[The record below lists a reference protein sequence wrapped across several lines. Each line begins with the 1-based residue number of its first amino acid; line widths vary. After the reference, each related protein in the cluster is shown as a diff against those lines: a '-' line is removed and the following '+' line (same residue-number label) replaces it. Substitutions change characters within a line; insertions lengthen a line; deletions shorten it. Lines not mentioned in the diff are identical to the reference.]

1 MHHVAPVDSLS
12 ARSARAPFKYPVRVT
27 IAGERVVRVLSGD
40 ISTSGMFL
48 LMADPPESGT
58 VVQLA
63 FEVAGKVL
71 QFAEGEVAWA
81 RAAVSPPSGVAPG
94 GFGDRGGFGVRFTR
108 FLHPRASALIDY
120 LTENVQ
126 AGTTLKPRPTPPS
139 SRRRWSGL
147 AALAAAVALLIA
159 IPQGA
164 PPPVPVVMDPSLVCR
179 FDLSQLAD
187 KAAGPAQ
194 PSCPAPAP
202 VVVPPPAPVVKKAV
216 LARLPEAPRPTP
228 VVTRT
233 VFTAAKPASLSSTP
247 IPSGAA
253 RLVTVSRVS
262 GSVRVAIDA
271 VAGGQV
277 TSVRAFANPP
287 RLIVDVSGIPPVQEH
302 QVKLSDPE
310 VLSVVATK
318 QGKATRLTVNLA
330 RHPAR
335 VVQQGDSALITY

>member
-1 MHHVAPVDSLS
+1 MHHVAPVDSLPE
-12 ARSARAPFKYPVRVT
+12 RSARAPFKYPVRVT

-40 ISTSGMFL
+40 LSMSGMFL
-48 LMADPPESGT
+48 LMADPPPAGT

-81 RAAVSPPSGVAPG
+81 RGAGAVAE
-94 GFGDRGGFGVRFTR
+94 RGGFGVRFTR

-126 AGTTLKPRPTPPS
+126 AGTTLKARPTPPS
-139 SRRRWSGL
+139 ARRRWSGL
-147 AALAAAVALLIA
+147 AALAATLALLIA
-159 IPQGA
+159 VPQSA
-164 PPPVPVVMDPSLVCR
+164 PPPAPVALDPSLVCR
-179 FDLSQLAD
+179 LD
-187 KAAGPAQ
+187 PASLV
-194 PSCPAPAP
+194 PSCPEPVAAPPPPAPAP
-202 VVVPPPAPVVKKAV
+202 VKKAV

-271 VAGGQV
+271 FAGGQV
-277 TSVRAFANPP
+277 ASVRAFANPP
-287 RLIVDVSGIPPVQEH
+287 RLIIDVTGIPPIAEH
-302 QVKLSDPE
+302 LVKLTDPE

-330 RHPAR
+330 RHPSR
-335 VVQQGDSALITY
+335 VVQQGDTALISF

>member
-12 ARSARAPFKYPVRVT
+12 ERSTRAPFKYPVRVT
-27 IAGERVVRVLSGD
+27 IAGDRVVRVLSGD

-48 LMADPPESGT
+48 LMADPPPAGT

-81 RAAVSPPSGVAPG
+81 RAAGE
-94 GFGDRGGFGVRFTR
+94 RGGFGVRFTR

-126 AGTTLKPRPTPPS
+126 AGTTLKPRPTPPA

-147 AALAAAVALLIA
+147 AALAAALALLIA
-159 IPQGA
+159 IPQNA
-164 PPPVPVVMDPSLVCR
+164 PPPPPVVMDPSLVCR
-179 FDLSQLAD
+179 FDLSAFAD
-187 KAAGPAQ
+187 KAAPAQ

-202 VVVPPPAPVVKKAV
+202 VVAPAPVSKKPA

-262 GSVRVAIDA
+262 GAVRVAIDA

-287 RLIVDVSGIPPVQEH
+287 RLIIDVSGIPPVQEH
-302 QVKLSDPE
+302 LVKLSDPE
-310 VLSVVATK
+310 VVSVVATK